1 MYSRKCLRRL
11 CGRRRSKKNLNN
23 RKLCNTSSSSSSSFL
38 RDPRDPSR
46 LTLKRSGAA
55 ITIGRFSF
63 RVLRFVFYA
72 SNLVLLISLSLS
84 LSLSQSLWISLSLS
98 LSLTH
103 FLNIFSHPL
112 RGTGYQRRTQ
122 GMFVVYT
129 WRTGKCVWLEVS
141 LSWDDVKGISCR
153 SYGSSWTRGN
163 KEKCTE
169 RSGRWFC
176 KIHAVSY
183 THLTLPTTPYV

>member
-1 MYSRKCLRRL
+1 MRLRIQKIKIFLAIFHVTVREDQSYPKTYPKTYPQSMYSRKCLRRL

-84 LSLSQSLWISLSLS
+84 LSLSLNLSESLSLSLS
-98 LSLTH
+98 LSLT
-103 FLNIFSHPL
+103 F
-112 RGTGYQRRTQ
+112 
-122 GMFVVYT
+122 
-129 WRTGKCVWLEVS
+129 
-141 LSWDDVKGISCR
+141 
-153 SYGSSWTRGN
+153 
-163 KEKCTE
+163 
-169 RSGRWFC
+169 
-176 KIHAVSY
+176 
-183 THLTLPTTPYV
+183 